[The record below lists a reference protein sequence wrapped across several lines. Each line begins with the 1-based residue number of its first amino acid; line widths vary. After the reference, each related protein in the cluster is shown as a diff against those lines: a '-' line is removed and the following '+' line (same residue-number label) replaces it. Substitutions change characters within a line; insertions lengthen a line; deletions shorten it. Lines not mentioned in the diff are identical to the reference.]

1 MWDSVEISDI
11 VEGFFIPFVAVFGIL
26 GNVASICVLRDNRLE
41 MKATFR
47 EILIMLSIFD
57 TIFVVSAT
65 VSFSLPIISK
75 NWKSFVHPFI
85 LPWLLP
91 VLQISL
97 NGSIWTTVSVA
108 VERFISIV
116 HPRFWFSSFPSTV
129 YIVPTLIL
137 SIVWNIPRWNELFT
151 CIKTHNETVHIGPT
165 MFYSILTNSSD
176 LEDLEIVYPVKYS
189 ICPTEMRDNHSYIRD
204 YILLAN
210 FIVMAFLPFLI
221 LTVINTMLYKT
232 ITRTNSTN
240 KRSNNRQ
247 KRDQGIA
254 MILAGI
260 VVVFAF
266 CNVFRIVIN
275 LYEVFHLAFYGDIA
289 QNWPKWCSLMSDF
302 SHLLLVLNSSVNII
316 IYGWKDA
323 KFRELL
329 LKLLRFHCMTKNS
342 TNLISNAKEMTE
354 ITFVGVGSSGSR
366 KPNTNSESSL

>member
-1 MWDSVEISDI
+1 MRKLGKTNLFLQS
-11 VEGFFIPFVAVFGIL
+11 IL
-26 GNVASICVLRDNRLE
+26 
-41 MKATFR
+41 
-47 EILIMLSIFD
+47 
-57 TIFVVSAT
+57 
-65 VSFSLPIISK
+65 
-75 NWKSFVHPFI
+75 
-85 LPWLLP
+85 
-91 VLQISL
+91 
-97 NGSIWTTVSVA
+97 
-108 VERFISIV
+108 
-116 HPRFWFSSFPSTV
+116 
-129 YIVPTLIL
+129 
-137 SIVWNIPRWNELFT
+137 RWNELFT

-275 LYEVFHLAFYGDIA
+275 LYEVCLHMFPFILYINIFHDEGI
-289 QNWPKWCSLMSDF
+289 
-302 SHLLLVLNSSVNII
+302 SSCI
-316 IYGWKDA
+316 
-323 KFRELL
+323 
-329 LKLLRFHCMTKNS
+329 LR
-342 TNLISNAKEMTE
+342 
-354 ITFVGVGSSGSR
+354 
-366 KPNTNSESSL
+366 